1 MVCHLDHATSEVLP
15 EPVFEGSEKRVEV
28 DFVMGSGAPTSGL
41 RSLPREQLDE
51 LMSLARCA
59 IVSTRTNDNFD
70 AYVLSESSLF
80 VYPTKWVLKTCG
92 TTHLL
97 DSLPRLLELSAA
109 CGMMSTRCK
118 YTRASFL
125 FPENQPA
132 PYSAGFEEEVAF
144 LNQHFGHL
152 QPEGG
157 QAYVL
162 GETYQGL
169 QWHVYVTG
177 RSVSPVPTYNVEL
190 CMTELD
196 EEACQAFFRT
206 EKFVS
211 SVHTTEETGI
221 INLLPGA
228 LIDDYVFEPCGY
240 SMNGIDKHQFITI
253 HVTPEKGISYASLE
267 ISGHMEDL
275 VDCSALLKA
284 ASDIFKPHYI
294 SVAMSV
300 DDSSVAGANTWGTLG
315 KLPTEYAYQGAN
327 CCKLSCGGRVVY
339 YTLAHSTSEK
349 AADSPV
355 SPKTV
360 MHHSPSFLSNLGG
373 ITSSDTASEPACA
386 SEFCE
391 VEHVEAI
398 APDAKVMVAV

>member
-1 MVCHLDHATSEVLP
+1 MEHAHSTVLP
-15 EPVFEGSEKRVEV
+15 EPAFEGSEKRVEV
-28 DFVMGSGAPTSGL
+28 DFALGSRAPAAGL

-51 LMSLARCA
+51 LMTLARCT
-59 IVSTRTNDNFD
+59 IVSSRTNDNFD

-97 DSLPRLLELSAA
+97 DSLPRLLEVAA
-109 CGMMSTRCK
+109 AQDMLATRCK

-132 PYSAGFEEEVAF
+132 PYSGGFEEEVAF

-152 QPEGG
+152 HPEGG

-162 GETYQGL
+162 GESFQGL

-177 RSVSPVPTYNVEL
+177 RSVNPVATYNVEL

-211 SVHTTEETGI
+211 SAHTTQETGI
-221 INLLPGA
+221 AKLLPNA

-240 SMNGIDKHQFITI
+240 SMNGMDHHQFITI
-253 HVTPEKGISYASLE
+253 HVTPEKGISYASVE

-275 VDCSALLKA
+275 VDCSALLQA
-284 ASDIFKPHYI
+284 ATNIFKPRLV

-300 DDSSVAGANTWGTLG
+300 DDSSVPGASSWGNLS
-315 KLPTEYAYQGAN
+315 KLPMDYAYQGAN

-339 YTLAHSTSEK
+339 YTLACSKRTK
-349 AADSPV
+349 ADDLPAT
-355 SPKTV
+355 PKTV
-360 MHHSPSFLSNLGG
+360 MHHSPSFVSSMGA
-373 ITSSDTASEPACA
+373 ITSSDTASEPASA
-386 SEFCE
+386 SDCGD
-391 VEHVEAI
+391 VEGVEAM
-398 APDAKVMVAV
+398 AKMVSA